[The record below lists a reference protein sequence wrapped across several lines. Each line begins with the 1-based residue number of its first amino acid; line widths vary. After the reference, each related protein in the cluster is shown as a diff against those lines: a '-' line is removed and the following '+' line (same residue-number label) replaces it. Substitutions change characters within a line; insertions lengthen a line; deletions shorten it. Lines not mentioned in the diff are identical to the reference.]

1 MKRFGVGLMHVA
13 LLALVCAIGTYWAI
27 RIFTP
32 APSGMPPPQAAAVLR
47 EPDPIL
53 AARMFG
59 LVKAAPVRAAVEIK
73 ALGAFAAG
81 KDSAAVLSVD
91 GGPPRVYL
99 LNQEVVAGSR
109 LVEVRKDAVTIE
121 QAGVRRDFA
130 LPPLQVLG
138 MGGAP
143 PPPGFR
149 REGNTLT
156 APTISGAPQAA
167 IPTRQMQQTRTQTP
181 MPIPQPQQPPAPP
194 PQAIQPDQ
202 SDSSDETPG
211 APGRRVAKGR
221 ALTQ

>member
-1 MKRFGVGLMHVA
+1 MKRFGVGLMHAA

-59 LVKAAPVRAAVEIK
+59 LVRAAPVRAAVEIK

-91 GGPPRVYL
+91 GGPPRVFL

-109 LVEVRKDAVTIE
+109 LVEVRRDAVTIE
-121 QAGVRRDFA
+121 QAGARRDLA

-167 IPTRQMQQTRTQTP
+167 IPTRQMVPARTPTP
-181 MPIPQPQQPPAPP
+181 MPIPQQPQQPPAPP
-194 PQAIQPDQ
+194 PQAMQPDQ
-202 SDSSDETPG
+202 GDASDETPG
-211 APGRRVAKGR
+211 APERRVKGR